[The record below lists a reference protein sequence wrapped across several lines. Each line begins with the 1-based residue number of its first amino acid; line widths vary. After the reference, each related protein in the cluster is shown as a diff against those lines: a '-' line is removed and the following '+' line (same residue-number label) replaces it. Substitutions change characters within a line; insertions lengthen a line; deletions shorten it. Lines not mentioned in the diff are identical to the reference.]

1 MLSRVRLF
9 ATPRT
14 VAHQAPLSMGF
25 SRQEY
30 LNGFLF
36 PPPGDRPDPGIK
48 PGSLASV
55 ALGGR
60 FFTSNAAWKV
70 HKNNKCA
77 VSSGADLLFTHIIYQ
92 IRSDQSCPT
101 LCDPMNHSTLKN
113 VLRCL
118 RACEVALPE
127 LGSWNPRLGRH
138 LCEEQRGVGDC
149 RTVPQASLLASV
161 AS

>member
-36 PPPGDRPDPGIK
+36 PPPGDLPDPGIK

-127 LGSWNPRLGRH
+127 LGSWNPRSFLGGTSVRSS
-138 LCEEQRGVGDC
+138 VG
-149 RTVPQASLLASV
+149 
-161 AS
+161 